1 MTGLTKFF
9 VMALDTVAEPS
20 AMDQAAEV
28 VDKISGFVWNN
39 ILLFVL
45 LGAGLYFTIRTG
57 FVQIRRFGSGWN
69 RVFGDFS
76 LSGSKAGKD
85 GMSSFQALAT
95 AIAAQVGTGNIAGCA
110 TAIVGGGPGAI
121 FWMWLAAFFGMATI
135 YGEACLAQATKIT
148 DKNGEVTGGPVYYIT
163 KAFGGA
169 FGKFL
174 AGFFAIAITLA
185 LGFMGNMVQSNS
197 ISDAFKTAFGVPT
210 WIIGVGVAIIAAFI
224 FLGGIGRI
232 AAFTEKCVPIMAAL
246 YLLGGLIILIIN
258 IKNVPGAFA
267 SIFTGAFTP
276 AAVVGGT
283 AGIAVK
289 EAIRRGVSRGLF
301 SNEAGMGST
310 PHAHAIAKVNKPQE
324 QGEVAMVGVFID
336 TFVVL
341 TMTALVILSTGVL
354 NGKFGAD
361 NQSFTGTAVAQ
372 AAFEHGF
379 GGIGPKFVA
388 VCLLFFA
395 FSTII
400 GWYFFARQ
408 NIKYLFGEKAIV
420 PFTIIGI
427 VCIFCGSLLKVD
439 LVWNLSDLFN
449 GLMVLPNI
457 LALLFL
463 SGVIAKFAKGED
475 VKL

>member
-9 VMALDTVAEPS
+9 VMALDAS

-57 FVQIRRFGSGWN
+57 FVQIRHFGRAWN

-174 AGFFAIAITLA
+174 AGFFAVAIILA

-210 WIIGVGVAIIAAFI
+210 WIIGIAVAVIAAFI

-232 AAFTEKCVPIMAAL
+232 ASFTEKCVPIMAAL

-276 AAVVGGT
+276 EAVVGGG
-283 AGIAVK
+283 A
-289 EAIRRGVSRGLF
+289 AIRRGVSRGLF

-310 PHAHAIAKVNKPQE
+310 PHAHAIAKVDKPQD

-361 NQSFTGTAVAQ
+361 NDNFTGTAVAQ

-379 GGIGPKFVA
+379 GGLGPKFVA
-388 VCLLFFA
+388 LCLLFFA

-408 NIKYLFGEKAIV
+408 NVKYLFGDKAIV
-420 PFTIIGI
+420 PFTVIGI
-427 VCIFCGSLLKVD
+427 ICIFCGSLLKVD

-463 SGVIAKFAKGED
+463 GGKIAKFAKGDKVEM
-475 VKL
+475 

>member
-174 AGFFAIAITLA
+174 AGFFAIAIILA

-197 ISDAFKTAFGVPT
+197 ISDAFKTAFGLPT
-210 WIIGVGVAIIAAFI
+210 WTVGVAVAIIAAFI

-289 EAIRRGVSRGLF
+289 EAIRRGVSRGLS
-301 SNEAGMGST
+301 SNEAGLGST

-408 NIKYLFGEKAIV
+408 NVKYLFGDKAIV

>member
-1 MTGLTKFF
+1 
-9 VMALDTVAEPS
+9 
-20 AMDQAAEV
+20 MDQAAEV

-463 SGVIAKFAKGED
+463 GGVIAKFAKGED

>member
-9 VMALDTVAEPS
+9 VMALDAS

-28 VDKISGFVWNN
+28 VDKMSGFVWNN

-463 SGVIAKFAKGED
+463 GGAIAKFAKGED

>member
-1 MTGLTKFF
+1 
-9 VMALDTVAEPS
+9 
-20 AMDQAAEV
+20 
-28 VDKISGFVWNN
+28 
-39 ILLFVL
+39 
-45 LGAGLYFTIRTG
+45 
-57 FVQIRRFGSGWN
+57 
-69 RVFGDFS
+69 
-76 LSGSKAGKD
+76 
-85 GMSSFQALAT
+85 
-95 AIAAQVGTGNIAGCA
+95 
-110 TAIVGGGPGAI
+110 
-121 FWMWLAAFFGMATI
+121 
-135 YGEACLAQATKIT
+135 
-148 DKNGEVTGGPVYYIT
+148 
-163 KAFGGA
+163 
-169 FGKFL
+169 
-174 AGFFAIAITLA
+174 
-185 LGFMGNMVQSNS
+185 MGNMVQSNS
-197 ISDAFKTAFGVPT
+197 ISDAFKTAFGVPA
-210 WIIGVGVAIIAAFI
+210 WIIGIAVAVIAAFI

-232 AAFTEKCVPIMAAL
+232 ASFTEKCVPIMAAL

-276 AAVVGGT
+276 EAVVGGG
-283 AGIAVK
+283 AGIAVR

-310 PHAHAIAKVNKPQE
+310 PHAHAIAKVDKPQD

-361 NQSFTGTAVAQ
+361 NDNFTGTAVAQ

-379 GGIGPKFVA
+379 GGLGPKFVA
-388 VCLLFFA
+388 LCLLFFA

-408 NIKYLFGEKAIV
+408 NVKYLFGDKAIV
-420 PFTIIGI
+420 PFTVIGI
-427 VCIFCGSLLKVD
+427 ICIFCGSLLKVD

-463 SGVIAKFAKGED
+463 GGKIAKFAKGDKVEM
-475 VKL
+475 

>member
-1 MTGLTKFF
+1 
-9 VMALDTVAEPS
+9 MALTATGEPS
-20 AMDQAAEV
+20 AMDKAAEI
-28 VDKISGFVWNN
+28 VDKMSGFVWNN

-57 FVQIRRFGSGWN
+57 FVQIRHFGRAWN

-76 LSGSKAGKD
+76 LRGAKAGKD

-148 DKNGEVTGGPVYYIT
+148 DKNGEITGGPVYYIT

-174 AGFFAIAITLA
+174 AGFFSIAIILA
-185 LGFMGNMVQSNS
+185 LGFMGNAVQSNS
-197 ISDAFKTAFGVPT
+197 ISDAFKTAFGAPT
-210 WIIGVGVAIIAAFI
+210 WVIGIAVAVIAAFI

-232 AAFTEKCVPIMAAL
+232 ASFTEKCVPIMAAL
-246 YLLGGLIILIIN
+246 YILGGLIILIIN

-267 SIFTGAFTP
+267 SIFTCAFNPEAIAGGA
-276 AAVVGGT
+276 GG
-283 AGIAVK
+283 IVVK

-310 PHAHAIAKVNKPQE
+310 PHAHAIAKVDKPQD

-336 TFVVL
+336 TFIVL

-354 NGKFGAD
+354 NGKFGSNND
-361 NQSFTGTAVAQ
+361 NFTGTAVAQ

-388 VCLLFFA
+388 LCLLFFA

-408 NIKYLFGEKAIV
+408 NIKYLFGDKAIV

-427 VCIFCGSLLKVD
+427 ACIFGGSLLKVD

-449 GLMVLPNI
+449 ALMVLPNI
-457 LALLFL
+457 LALLVL
-463 SGVIAKFAKGED
+463 GGVIAKFAKGEN

>member
-1 MTGLTKFF
+1 MTGLTKFC
-9 VMALDTVAEPS
+9 VMALDAS

-57 FVQIRRFGSGWN
+57 FVQIRHFGRAWD

-174 AGFFAIAITLA
+174 AGFFAVAIILA

-197 ISDAFKTAFGVPT
+197 ISDAFKTAFGVPA
-210 WIIGVGVAIIAAFI
+210 WIIGIAVAVIAAFI

-232 AAFTEKCVPIMAAL
+232 ASFTEKCVPIMAAL

-276 AAVVGGT
+276 EAVVGGG
-283 AGIAVK
+283 AGIAVR

-310 PHAHAIAKVNKPQE
+310 PHAHAIAKVDKPQD

-361 NQSFTGTAVAQ
+361 NQNFTGTAVAQ

-379 GGIGPKFVA
+379 GSLGPKFVA
-388 VCLLFFA
+388 LCLLFFA

-408 NIKYLFGEKAIV
+408 NVKYLFGDKAIV
-420 PFTIIGI
+420 PFTVIGI
-427 VCIFCGSLLKVD
+427 ICIFCGSLLKVD

-463 SGVIAKFAKGED
+463 GGKIAKFAKGDKVEM
-475 VKL
+475 

>member
-9 VMALDTVAEPS
+9 VMALDTAAEPS

-163 KAFGGA
+163 KAFGSA

-174 AGFFAIAITLA
+174 AGFFAIAIILA

-197 ISDAFKTAFGVPT
+197 ISDAFKTAFGLPT
-210 WIIGVGVAIIAAFI
+210 WTVGIAVAIIAAFI

-408 NIKYLFGEKAIV
+408 NVKYLFGDKAIV

>member
-9 VMALDTVAEPS
+9 VMALDAVAEPS

-57 FVQIRRFGSGWN
+57 FVQIRHFSRGWN

-174 AGFFAIAITLA
+174 AGFFAIAIILA

-197 ISDAFKTAFGVPT
+197 ISDAFKTAFGLPT
-210 WIIGVGVAIIAAFI
+210 WTVGVAVAIIAAFI

-463 SGVIAKFAKGED
+463 GGAIAKFAKGED

>member
-9 VMALDTVAEPS
+9 IMALDAS

-57 FVQIRRFGSGWN
+57 FVQIRHFGRAWN

-174 AGFFAIAITLA
+174 AGFFAVAIILA

-210 WIIGVGVAIIAAFI
+210 WIIGIAVAVIAAFI

-232 AAFTEKCVPIMAAL
+232 ASFTEKCVPIMAAL

-276 AAVVGGT
+276 EAVVGGG
-283 AGIAVK
+283 AGIAVR

-310 PHAHAIAKVNKPQE
+310 PHAHAIAKVDKPQD

-361 NQSFTGTAVAQ
+361 NDNFTGTAVAQ

-379 GGIGPKFVA
+379 GGLGPKFVA
-388 VCLLFFA
+388 LCLLFFA

-408 NIKYLFGEKAIV
+408 NVKYLFGDKAIV
-420 PFTIIGI
+420 PFTVIGI
-427 VCIFCGSLLKVD
+427 ICIFCGSLLKVD

-463 SGVIAKFAKGED
+463 GGKIAKFAKGDKVEM
-475 VKL
+475 

>member
-9 VMALDTVAEPS
+9 VMALDAVAEPS

-174 AGFFAIAITLA
+174 AGFFAIAIILA

-197 ISDAFKTAFGVPT
+197 ISDAFKTAFGLPT
-210 WIIGVGVAIIAAFI
+210 WTVGVAVAIIAAFI

-408 NIKYLFGEKAIV
+408 NVKYLFGDKAIV

-463 SGVIAKFAKGED
+463 GGAIAKFAKGED